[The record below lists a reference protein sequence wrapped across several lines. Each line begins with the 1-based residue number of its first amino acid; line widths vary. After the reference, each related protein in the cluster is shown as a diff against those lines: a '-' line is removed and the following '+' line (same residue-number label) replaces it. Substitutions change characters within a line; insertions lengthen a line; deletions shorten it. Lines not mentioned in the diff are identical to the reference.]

1 MYKRFQAVNYRCF
14 GSFVVEPLER
24 VNLVA
29 GKNNVGKT
37 ALLEAL
43 WLHHEYRN
51 PALAYWTNV
60 ARGLV
65 SAKPTA
71 FLWELFR
78 NFDPRTKIRLSASY
92 SGGPEKTVIIE
103 LPPHRL
109 GHESAD
115 ASTFVRVGDTQRVVQ
130 PTEAKIQFTL
140 EDGSEGNGSVY
151 CATLNENGEVI
162 NAQPMLEPTGYFLPA
177 HQVETIEWLAERISD
192 LAAKREEGQLVRIL
206 RIIQPRLKDLRV
218 LRQAGATMI
227 WGDIE
232 PDNRLPLPSLGDGM
246 RRLLRIS
253 LGLQFSKGGLLAVD
267 EIENGFHYSVMKNVW
282 EAIAAAARELDVQV
296 FATTH
301 SEECI
306 RSAHEA
312 FSQSENYD
320 FRLHRL
326 EYDDGV
332 IKSVTY
338 DQEALEFALTSGWEV
353 RG

>member
-1 MYKRFQAVNYRCF
+1 MYKSFRAQNYRCF
-14 GSFVVEPLER
+14 EDLIVEPLER

-37 ALLEAL
+37 ALLEAV
-43 WLHHEYRN
+43 WLHHEYHN
-51 PALAYWTNV
+51 PTLAYVTNL
-60 ARGLV
+60 ARGLTRF
-65 SAKPTA
+65 KPTE

-78 NFDPRTKIRLSASY
+78 KFDPRAEIRLSATCFE
-92 SGGPEKTVIIE
+92 GPPSTVTIE
-103 LPPHRL
+103 LPPRRL
-109 GHESAD
+109 GHEFAD
-115 ASTFVRVGDTQRVVQ
+115 ASAFVKLGDDQRVPQSTV
-130 PTEAKIQFTL
+130 AVVQFTH
-140 EDGSEGNGSVY
+140 EEGSDGNKEVY
-151 CATLNENGEVI
+151 RAEVSQDGEVL
-162 NAQPMLEPTGYFLPA
+162 NAQPMREPTGAFLPA
-177 HQVETIEWLAERISD
+177 HQAETMEWLAERISD
-192 LAAKREEGQLVRIL
+192 LAARRQEAQLVKIL
-206 RIIQPRLKDLRV
+206 RVIEPRLKDLRV
-218 LRQAGATMI
+218 LQQSGAPMI

-232 PDNRLPLPSLGDGM
+232 PDDRLPLPSLGDGM

-253 LGLQFSKGGLLAVD
+253 VGLQVSKGGLLAID

-282 EAIAAAARELDVQV
+282 KAIAAAAGDLDVQV

-312 FSQSENYD
+312 FSESENYD

-326 EYDDGV
+326 EYDNGV

-338 DQEALEFALTSGWEV
+338 DQEALGFALKSGWEV

>member
-1 MYKRFQAVNYRCF
+1 MYKSFRAENYRCF
-14 GSFVVEPLER
+14 EDLNVEPLER

-37 ALLEAL
+37 ALLEAV
-43 WLHHEYRN
+43 WLHHEYHN
-51 PALAYWTNV
+51 PSLAYVTNLF
-60 ARGLV
+60 RGL
-65 SAKPTA
+65 ARFKPRE

-78 NFDPRTKIRLSASY
+78 NFDPRTKIRLSATY
-92 SGGPEKTVIIE
+92 SEGPPNTVTIE

-109 GHESAD
+109 GYAFAD
-115 ASTFVRVGDTQRVVQ
+115 AGTFVKMDDSQRVPQ
-130 PTEAKIQFTL
+130 STEAVVQFTY
-140 EDGSEGNGSVY
+140 EQGSDGNEEVY
-151 CATLNENGEVI
+151 RALPNQNGEVV
-162 NAQPMLEPTGYFLPA
+162 NAQPMHEPRGYFLPA
-177 HQVETIEWLAERISD
+177 HQAESIEWLAERISD
-192 LAAKREEGQLVRIL
+192 LAAKREEGQLVNIL
-206 RIIQPRLKDLRV
+206 RIIEPRLRDLRV
-218 LRQAGATMI
+218 LQQAGAPMI
-227 WGDIE
+227 WGDID
-232 PDNRLPLPSLGDGM
+232 PDVRLPLPSLGDGM

-253 LGLQFSKGGLLAVD
+253 VGLQVSKGGLLAVD

-282 EAIAAAARELDVQV
+282 EAVAVAARKLDVQV

-312 FSQSENYD
+312 FSGSENYD

-326 EYDDGV
+326 EHADGV

-338 DQEALEFALTSGWEV
+338 DQEALGFALNSGWEV